1 MTNEGGRI
9 AVIGVAIG
17 YLLGLTWAMN
27 NIAYDIWGAMIVA
40 PPMAVVT
47 VLGVRRLF
55 GGELQ
60 PLVLPMLIAF
70 ALKLGGSAAR
80 YWIAF
85 DVYGGASDAGRYHE
99 YGRYMAGTVWD
110 GTNNLGA
117 VLPGATGTVFV
128 ERFTSFVYT
137 FVGSSKLA
145 GFVIFGWLAFWG
157 VACFVKAACIGVPG
171 LAQRRYAWLC
181 AVAPSLVYWPSSIGK
196 EALMICFLGVGTLG
210 IARLLERR
218 GFVPSLLLAV
228 AGLAGAALIR
238 PHIAGVWLA
247 GAFAALLVALSRSLG
262 RTERT
267 GHTGRRGTEVLMLVS
282 VVAFAAFAL
291 VIVGQFALR
300 YLKPGDEETSVGSGI
315 TAILEETTRRSDTG
329 GSSFAPPIV
338 SGPKDWPFAV
348 LRTLTRPMLNEAS
361 GLLQLLS
368 AVEMGALIGLCVLSW
383 RRLFSV
389 PRSILTIPYVAFAM
403 TALFAAGLAYTSF
416 ANLGILTRQKSL
428 VFPLL
433 LLLPCL
439 PLRSLRTGHSGG
451 TDENHDDRDRQLTL
465 TS

>member
-1 MTNEGGRI
+1 MTHEGGRI
-9 AVIGVAIG
+9 AVIGAAIA
-17 YLLGLTWAMN
+17 YLVLLTWAMD

-40 PPMAVVT
+40 PPMTVIT

-60 PLVLPMLIAF
+60 PLVLPMLVAF

-99 YGRYMAGTVWD
+99 YGRYMAGTVWE

-117 VLPGATGTVFV
+117 VLPGATGTAFV

-137 FVGSSKLA
+137 LLGSSKLA

-181 AVAPSLVYWPSSIGK
+181 AIAPSLVYWPSSIGK
-196 EALMICFLGVGTLG
+196 EALMICFLGIGTLG
-210 IARLLERR
+210 IARLLERQ
-218 GFVPSLLLAV
+218 GFTPSLLMA
-228 AGLAGAALIR
+228 ATGLAGAALIR

-247 GAFAALLVALSRSLG
+247 GAFPALLVALGRSLG
-262 RTERT
+262 RSER
-267 GHTGRRGTEVLMLVS
+267 GGRRGTEVLMLIS
-282 VVAFAAFAL
+282 VVAFAGFAL

-329 GSSFAPPIV
+329 GSNFPPIVV

-348 LRTLTRPMLNEAS
+348 LRTLTRPMLNEAR

-383 RRLFSV
+383 RRLFAL
-389 PRSILTIPYVAFAM
+389 PRSILTIPYVAFAV
-403 TALFAAGLAYTSF
+403 TTLFAAGLAYTSF

-439 PLRSLRTGHSGG
+439 PLRSLRAGSPRG
-451 TDENHDDRDRQLTL
+451 TDARHDDRDRQLTL